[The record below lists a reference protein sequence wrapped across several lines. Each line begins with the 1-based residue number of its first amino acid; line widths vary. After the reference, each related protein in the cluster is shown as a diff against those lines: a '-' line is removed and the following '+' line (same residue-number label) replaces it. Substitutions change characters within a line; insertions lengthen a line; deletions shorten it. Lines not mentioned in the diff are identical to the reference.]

1 MERCEMLEHIRLRC
15 FKMILKLNTKTPN
28 YVVLGETG
36 KFNISSIIKNRM
48 LNFWIKIATGKSNR
62 ISRIVY
68 NLLLKENLF
77 EKCKWS
83 STIKLH
89 IDQLGLSYMWLEQHI
104 FDIRMLKTIFKKKC
118 KRKKIA
124 RERTRRRVDEKEWRE
139 VSMNR
144 LRTRMVVT
152 HS

>member
-104 FDIRMLKTIFKKKC
+104 FDIRMLKTIINSRIRDQSIKNIHIRNNAKQ
-118 KRKKIA
+118 
-124 RERTRRRVDEKEWRE
+124 
-139 VSMNR
+139 
-144 LRTRMVVT
+144 L
-152 HS
+152 